1 MKKIGYFLSRRYY
14 LVLFFLVI
22 LISLIILLNSQHR
35 YFNIDELEHVHAA
48 WYVENNH
55 IPYLDFFENHNP
67 LLWYLIAPFLMI
79 LGDST
84 QAMMILRL
92 LMFVFVLGIGYF
104 TYRVAAQVSRSKE
117 SALIAVLMM
126 FSLLLF
132 VESAIEIRPDV
143 PQVFFGLVSFS
154 CLVRYFQGFR
164 DRDAAFSGL
173 AAAIAFLFIQK
184 FLFLFLGLI
193 LIFAYWLVRRRISL
207 RPIIIFLLCFSFP
220 LLFFVAGLAVSGA
233 LKDYLLLG
241 WLFNLKFIT
250 SFSAWETLATYI
262 KPNILFWL
270 ILPVSVIFILR
281 EKRSNPEIKT
291 VALLGAGLFL
301 LVFRVKH
308 PYPQYFLPSL
318 PFFAIAAGY
327 FLNEG
332 FNRFRLNNLIRVI
345 ILVALLAEPVVFL
358 VKKSRETNADQLALI
373 NYVLRNTQPGECV
386 YDGSLQFN
394 LFRPDLH
401 YFWFH
406 HSPWGGLD
414 QYRRLAQNKYF
425 ARYIIPERGQ
435 YDVCG
440 MIKAKKPK
448 YILGFTYVQEKCGLK
463 ELYAQTEFEKIKVR
477 KDGQSGSNR

>member
-22 LISLIILLNSQHR
+22 LFSLIILLNSQHR
-35 YFNIDELEHVHAA
+35 YFHIDELEHVHAA

-67 LLWYLIAPFLMI
+67 LLWYLIVPFLMI
-79 LGDST
+79 LGDTT
-84 QAMMILRL
+84 QTMIILRL
-92 LMFVFVLGIGYF
+92 LMFVFVLGIGFF
-104 TYRVAAQVSRSKE
+104 TYRVAEQVSRSKE
-117 SALIAVLMM
+117 AALIAVLMM

-132 VESAIEIRPDV
+132 AESAIEIRPDV

-154 CLVRYFQGFR
+154 YLVRYFQGFQN
-164 DRDAAFSGL
+164 RDAAFSGL

-193 LIFAYWLVRRRISL
+193 LIFAYWFARQRISL
-207 RPIIIFLLCFSFP
+207 RPIFIFILCFSFP
-220 LLFFVAGLAVSGA
+220 LLFFVIGLAVSGA

-250 SFSAWETLATYI
+250 SFSAWEILGTFL
-262 KPNILFWL
+262 KLNILFWL
-270 ILPVSVIFILR
+270 IMPVSVIFILR
-281 EKRSNPEIKT
+281 EKRINPEIKI
-291 VALLGAGLFL
+291 VALLGVGLFL
-301 LVFRVKH
+301 VVSRVKH

-318 PFFAIAAGY
+318 PFLAIAVGY
-327 FLNEG
+327 FLSEG
-332 FNRFRLNNLIRVI
+332 FNRFKLNNLIRVI
-345 ILVALLAEPVVFL
+345 ILIVILAEPAVFL

-373 NYVLRNTQPGECV
+373 KYVLRNTNEGDYV

-414 QYRRLAQNKYF
+414 QYRRLAKNKYLG
-425 ARYIIPERGQ
+425 RYINPERGQ

-440 MIKAKKPK
+440 MIKSKKPK

-463 ELYAQTEFEKIKVR
+463 ELYMKTEFEKIKVR
-477 KDGQSGSNR
+477 KDGKSRPSQ